1 MENTYRWA
9 LVTAIAPVAW
19 GTNYFVTHEYLPAG
33 YPLYG
38 AVFRALPAGLLLL
51 ALARRLPRGI
61 WWWRSLLLGICN
73 MGAFFALIY
82 LAAQLLPVSLAATI
96 MSAAPMTMAL
106 FAWALLSERPTAAVL
121 TGAAAGFAGVCLLLG
136 GGAAE
141 VNLRGVAASVAALT
155 MSSCGY
161 VLAKK
166 WGRADGPLATT
177 SWQLIAGGLVLVPFA
192 VLFEGR
198 PPVLDLPAVA
208 GFAYV
213 GLVATAL
220 AFTAW
225 FTGLR
230 HLSAAT
236 VGLIGLLNPVTGV
249 LLGLLLSAES
259 LTARQVLGLAL
270 VLAGIALGQVR
281 RASRGAGGR
290 RTLAQSAA
298 RCNTGVETTR

>member
-1 MENTYRWA
+1 M
-9 LVTAIAPVAW
+9 
-19 GTNYFVTHEYLPAG
+19 
-33 YPLYG
+33 
-38 AVFRALPAGLLLL
+38 
-51 ALARRLPRGI
+51 
-61 WWWRSLLLGICN
+61 
-73 MGAFFALIY
+73 
-82 LAAQLLPVSLAATI
+82 Q
-96 MSAAPMTMAL
+96 
-106 FAWALLSERPTAAVL
+106 VL
-121 TGAAAGFAGVCLLLG
+121 TGAAAGIAGVCLLLG
-136 GGAAE
+136 AGSTA
-141 VNLRGVAASVAALT
+141 VDLRGVAASVAALT

-192 VLFEGR
+192 VIFEGA
-198 PPVLDLPAVA
+198 PPSLDGPAFG

-249 LLGLLLSAES
+249 LLGVLVSGDV
-259 LTARQVLGLAL
+259 LTVRQVVGLAL
-270 VLAGIALGQVR
+270 VLLGIALSQLRFIDAPRVEHARSDSDLQDRR
-281 RASRGAGGR
+281 RAGAADHR
-290 RTLAQSAA
+290 PSA
-298 RCNTGVETTR
+298 

>member
-9 LVTAIAPVAW
+9 AITAIAPVAW

-38 AVFRALPAGLLLL
+38 ALFRALPAGFLLL
-51 ALARRLPRGI
+51 AMARRLPKGV
-61 WWWRSLLLGICN
+61 WWWRSLLLGVCN

-106 FAWALLSERPTAAVL
+106 FAWALLSERPTAAGL
-121 TGAAAGFAGVCLLLG
+121 TGAVAGFAGVCLLLG
-136 GGAAE
+136 GGASS
-141 VNLRGVAASVAALT
+141 VDLRGVAASVAALT

-177 SWQLIAGGLVLVPFA
+177 SWQLIAGGLVLIPFA
-192 VLFEGR
+192 MVFEGR
-198 PPVLDLPAVA
+198 PPALDLPAVA

-249 LLGLLLSAES
+249 LLGLLFSAES
-259 LTARQVLGLAL
+259 LTPRQVLGLAL
-270 VLAGIALGQVR
+270 VFAALVAGQLSTAGQVR
-281 RASRGAGGR
+281 LTKRRAATALPS
-290 RTLAQSAA
+290 
-298 RCNTGVETTR
+298 CTRP